1 MKIDDKLIEHLCF
14 LGRLSLSPQD
24 KESLK
29 QDLSKI
35 LSYVDSLKEIDVTNI
50 EPLIHSLDEKDSRP
64 EGRGSSAI
72 GARRGEVSPLWRK
85 TSPSGVPEA
94 ANIWRDDKASQSS
107 LPPDKALRN
116 APKRK
121 GNFFEVPRIIE

>member
-1 MKIDDKLIEHLCF
+1 MKIDDKLIEHLCS
-14 LGRLSLSPQD
+14 LARLSLSPQD

-29 QDLSKI
+29 QDLSEI

-50 EPLIHSLDEKDSRP
+50 EPEGTVGGQIHKGKAFSEPLVHSLDEEHS
-64 EGRGSSAI
+64 
-72 GARRGEVSPLWRK
+72 
-85 TSPSGVPEA
+85 
-94 ANIWRDDKASQSS
+94 NIWRDDKAHQNS

>member
-1 MKIDDKLIEHLCF
+1 MKIDDKLIEHLCS
-14 LGRLSLSPQD
+14 LARLSLSPQD

-50 EPLIHSLDEKDSRP
+50 EPLIHSLDESSPCTQGLDGKHLNLP
-64 EGRGSSAI
+64 ELTAGQAG
-72 GARRGEVSPLWRK
+72 
-85 TSPSGVPEA
+85 
-94 ANIWRDDKASQSS
+94 IWRDDKAHQSS
-107 LPPDKALRN
+107 LPTDKALRN

>member
-14 LGRLSLSPQD
+14 LGRLSLPPQD

-50 EPLIHSLDEKDSRP
+50 EPLIHSLDEKDS
-64 EGRGSSAI
+64 
-72 GARRGEVSPLWRK
+72 
-85 TSPSGVPEA
+85 
-94 ANIWRDDKASQSS
+94 NIWRDDKASQSS

>member
-1 MKIDDKLIEHLCF
+1 MKIDDKLIEHLCS
-14 LGRLSLSPQD
+14 LARLSLSPQD

-35 LSYVDSLKEIDVTNI
+35 FSYVDSLKEIDVTNI
-50 EPLIHSLDEKDSRP
+50 EPLIHYLDDPVGEKYS
-64 EGRGSSAI
+64 
-72 GARRGEVSPLWRK
+72 
-85 TSPSGVPEA
+85 
-94 ANIWRDDKASQSS
+94 NIWRDDKAHQNS

-121 GNFFEVPRIIE
+121 GNFFEVPRVIE

>member
-24 KESLK
+24 KGLLK

-64 EGRGSSAI
+64 EGRGS
-72 GARRGEVSPLWRK
+72 
-85 TSPSGVPEA
+85 PEA
-94 ANIWRDDKASQSS
+94 ANIWRDDKASQNS

-121 GNFFEVPRIIE
+121 DNFFEVPRIIE